1 MKPSLIVMG
10 VAGCGK
16 SSLGAALAQSMGV
29 ALVEGDDF
37 HSGASREK
45 MHHGIALTDEDRAGW
60 LDALAGQL
68 QAHPSG
74 VVLTCSALK
83 QRYRDRLRAA
93 CADVCFVFLDIS
105 MALAE
110 ARVAARGQSHFF
122 STSLVQS
129 QFATLELPVGEPGVL
144 RLDASLS
151 LHLLLADVQAWLK
164 SEETL

>member
-37 HSGASREK
+37 HSDASREK
-45 MHHGIALTDEDRAGW
+45 MHRGIALTDEDRAGW

-68 QAHPSG
+68 KTHPAG

-93 CADVCFVFLDIS
+93 CADVCFVFLDIP

-144 RLDASLS
+144 QLDASLS
-151 LHLLLADVQAWLK
+151 LNLLLASVQAWLK